1 MWWDAGAAIG
11 ADTSL
16 PSAVLGGW
24 SGPGSAPGWIG
35 VSIVVIGVL
44 ALLPALTR
52 DEVRWAWAVGL
63 VGLAVAVVGHLV
75 TYGTPS
81 GAQDI
86 APTLALPSGIFLG
99 AMLGAALLA
108 SEELEFLPR
117 RLAAGVVV
125 VALVFPVVAGVHWL
139 VRGSG
144 DPLTDTPAEIV
155 PAYLAE
161 RDGSTL
167 VVAGDLDDGVR
178 YTVVR
183 GGGQELGEE
192 AMIRSSDAADGVRT
206 AVDRLLS
213 APADEDVQVLL
224 DAGITAVYLPDADD
238 RLASRVDAAPSMQPA
253 GSESPDSRVWTIE
266 GEASDPSR
274 DVPWWRVGLGAVQV
288 VVWLLALVLTAPVRR
303 RPEPE
308 PYADEAEDETD
319 GAVVLT

>member
-1 MWWDAGAAIG
+1 MLISEPSHLWPVNFRHGSKADGGLGALHRVGDAREIVVLHVAADARQPMHHRHANLG
-11 ADTSL
+11 Q
-16 PSAVLGGW
+16 VLGIADARQLQDVRRADG
-24 SGPGSAPGWIG
+24 SGGEDDLAPGLDPLD
-35 VSIVVIGVL
+35 L
-44 ALLPALTR
+44 ALAR
-52 DEVRWAWAVGL
+52 
-63 VGLAVAVVGHLV
+63 
-75 TYGTPS
+75 
-81 GAQDI
+81 
-86 APTLALPSGIFLG
+86 
-99 AMLGAALLA
+99 
-108 SEELEFLPR
+108 EL
-117 RLAAGVVV
+117 
-125 VALVFPVVAGVHWL
+125 
-139 VRGSG
+139 
-144 DPLTDTPAEIV
+144 DQI
-155 PAYLAE
+155 
-161 RDGSTL
+161 
-167 VVAGDLDDGVR
+167 
-178 YTVVR
+178 
-183 GGGQELGEE
+183 
-192 AMIRSSDAADGVRT
+192 ADGVRT